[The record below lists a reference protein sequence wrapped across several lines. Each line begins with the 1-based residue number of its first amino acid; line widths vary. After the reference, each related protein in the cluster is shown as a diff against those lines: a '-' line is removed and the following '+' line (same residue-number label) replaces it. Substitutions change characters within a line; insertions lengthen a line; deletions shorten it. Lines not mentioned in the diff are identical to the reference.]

1 MTILADILTA
11 TAKTPPMVLG
21 IRMAPFTVGHAILL
35 HRMGSPFVAGG
46 DATAQDLVEAAVI
59 CSQEPGES
67 IKAMRSI
74 LGWIPL
80 RLMRSR
86 VRKANLAAECA
97 TMQQWLTDQSD
108 CPEVLQSPGN
118 RSKTPAMPWPE
129 RILVGLV
136 SIGFDEQDVLSMPVI
151 DAERLFLTHAEMEGR
166 VELWNDR
173 NEALWR
179 YAQEHPI
186 RN

>member
-1 MTILADILTA
+1 VTILADILTA

-35 HRMGSPFVAGG
+35 HRMGSPFVVGG

-59 CSQEPGES
+59 CSQEPRES

-74 LGWIPL
+74 IGWIPL

-86 VRKANLAAECA
+86 VTKANLAAECA

-108 CPEVLQSPGN
+108 CPEVLQTPGVK
-118 RSKTPAMPWPE
+118 SKQAAMPWPE

-136 SIGFDEQDVLSMPVI
+136 SIGFNEQDVLSMPVI
-151 DAERLFLTHAEMEGR
+151 DAERLFLTHAEMEGK
-166 VELWNDR
+166 VELWGDKQ
-173 NEALWR
+173 EALWR
-179 YAQEHPI
+179 YGQQLST